1 MSCNKLKC
9 PHYHQSCSFLAV
21 LIFLVFVGI
30 QTIAAQTI
38 SDCSGAVFLCGD
50 LYTETE
56 ATLNT
61 GDIYEYTGACN
72 ASLEQSS
79 LWYTFTVQEN
89 GLLSF
94 IIDPLNPMDDYDWG
108 LFDITTGGC
117 EGIGTPI
124 LSPEVGCNSFGLA
137 PPEPN
142 GPTGISSANGG
153 TGNSNGPGNLNGP
166 AFNAD
171 LPVQAGETYAL
182 VVMNWTNSLEG
193 YTIDFGQSTA
203 SLYDEV
209 PPAPDS
215 CLTDCE
221 LQLYTV
227 TLDESVLLSTV
238 EPGDFE
244 LEGPA
249 GELYTFSSATALDL
263 TGDLASVF
271 ELQLDG
277 TIVTSGVYQLRLTDD
292 ANGIEDPCGN
302 IGEGFAALELTVLE
316 PPLGWDAQEVILCPD
331 DNASLSVNSVV
342 TQPSYTAYTYLWSY
356 DMAGAPIVADGPG
369 MESMGDGTYSVVIQT
384 DPPCYMAE
392 GAFNVITE
400 ECSLT
405 LPNVIT
411 PGNGDALNEAFFVEG
426 LDAYPGSAI
435 RIFNRWGELLYSS
448 QNFGASAGW
457 APNEDEASEGTYYY
471 ELRILQGND
480 DLIINTVE
488 GEQSYAPSEDLVR
501 VITGSF
507 SLLR

>member
-1 MSCNKLKC
+1 MNCS
-9 PHYHQSCSFLAV
+9 YHRQNPSMLVALAS
-21 LIFLVFVGI
+21 VFVFGI

-38 SDCSGAVFLCGD
+38 SDCAGAVFLCGD

-142 GPTGISSANGG
+142 GATGISTANGG
-153 TGNSNGPGNLNGP
+153 MGSSNGPGNLNGP

-209 PPAPDS
+209 SPAPDS

-238 EPGDFE
+238 EPEDFE

-249 GELYTFSSATALDL
+249 GELYTFSSSTALDL
-263 TGDLASVF
+263 AGDLASVF
-271 ELQLDG
+271 ELELEG
-277 TIVTSGVYQLRLTDD
+277 TIVTSGAYQLRLTDD

-302 IGEGFAALELTVLE
+302 IGEGFVAFDLTVLE
-316 PPLGWDAQEVILCPD
+316 PPLGWDALEVILCPD

-342 TQPSYTAYTYLWSY
+342 TQPTSTTYTYLWSY
-356 DMAGAPIVADGPG
+356 DMAGAPIVAESAG
-369 MESMGDGTYSVVIQT
+369 METMGDGTYDVVIST
-384 DPPCYMAE
+384 VPACYFAE
-392 GAFNVITE
+392 GSFVVLTE

-411 PGNGDALNEAFFVEG
+411 PGNGDALNQAFYVEG
-426 LDAYPGSAI
+426 LDAYPGSAM

-457 APNEDEASEGTYYY
+457 APNDDEASEGTYYY

-480 DLIINTVE
+480 DLIINTAE
-488 GEQSYAPSEDLVR
+488 GEQSYAPSDDPVR

-507 SLLR
+507 SVLR

>member
-171 LPVQAGETYAL
+171 LLVQAGETYAL

-238 EPGDFE
+238 EPEDFE

-271 ELQLDG
+271 ELELDG
-277 TIVTSGVYQLRLTDD
+277 TIVTSGAYQLRLTDD

-488 GEQSYAPSEDLVR
+488 GEQSYAPSEDPVR

>member
-1 MSCNKLKC
+1 MN
-9 PHYHQSCSFLAV
+9 CSYRRQTPS
-21 LIFLVFVGI
+21 ILVALVSVFVVGI

-38 SDCSGAVFLCGD
+38 SDCAGAVFLCGD

-142 GPTGISSANGG
+142 GATGISTANGG
-153 TGNSNGPGNLNGP
+153 TGSSNGPGNLNGP

-171 LPVQAGETYAL
+171 LPVQSGETYAL

-209 PPAPDS
+209 SPAPDS

-221 LQLYTV
+221 LQRYTV

-238 EPGDFE
+238 EPEDFE

-263 TGDLASVF
+263 AGDLASVF
-271 ELQLDG
+271 ELELDG
-277 TIVTSGVYQLRLTDD
+277 TIVTSGAYQLRLTDD

-302 IGEGFAALELTVLE
+302 IGEGFAALDLTVLE

-342 TQPSYTAYTYLWSY
+342 TQPTSTTYTYLWSY
-356 DMAGAPIVADGPG
+356 DMAGAPIVAESAG
-369 MESMGDGTYSVVIQT
+369 METMGDGTYDVVIST
-384 DPPCYMAE
+384 VPACYFAE
-392 GAFNVITE
+392 GSFVILTE

-411 PGNGDALNEAFFVEG
+411 PGNGDALNQAFYVEG

-457 APNEDEASEGTYYY
+457 APNDDEASEGTYYY

-488 GEQSYAPSEDLVR
+488 GEQSYAPSDDPVR

>member
-238 EPGDFE
+238 EPEDFE

-271 ELQLDG
+271 ELELDG
-277 TIVTSGVYQLRLTDD
+277 TIVTSGAYQLRLTDD

-488 GEQSYAPSEDLVR
+488 GEQSYAPSEDPVR

>member
-1 MSCNKLKC
+1 MHCEAMKR
-9 PHYHQSCSFLAV
+9 PHHQQSRSFLASIV
-21 LIFLVFVGI
+21 FLFFLGI

-79 LWYTFTVQEN
+79 LWYTFTVQED

-108 LFDITTGGC
+108 MFDITTGGC

-142 GPTGISSANGG
+142 GATGISTANGG
-153 TGNSNGPGNLNGP
+153 TGSSNGPGNLNGP

-193 YTIDFGQSTA
+193 YTIDFSQSTA

-209 PPAPDS
+209 PPAPDA
-215 CLTDCE
+215 CVTDCG

-238 EPGDFE
+238 EPEDF
-244 LEGPA
+244 
-249 GELYTFSSATALDL
+249 
-263 TGDLASVF
+263 
-271 ELQLDG
+271 
-277 TIVTSGVYQLRLTDD
+277 
-292 ANGIEDPCGN
+292 
-302 IGEGFAALELTVLE
+302 
-316 PPLGWDAQEVILCPD
+316 
-331 DNASLSVNSVV
+331 
-342 TQPSYTAYTYLWSY
+342 
-356 DMAGAPIVADGPG
+356 
-369 MESMGDGTYSVVIQT
+369 
-384 DPPCYMAE
+384 
-392 GAFNVITE
+392 
-400 ECSLT
+400 
-405 LPNVIT
+405 
-411 PGNGDALNEAFFVEG
+411 
-426 LDAYPGSAI
+426 
-435 RIFNRWGELLYSS
+435 
-448 QNFGASAGW
+448 
-457 APNEDEASEGTYYY
+457 
-471 ELRILQGND
+471 
-480 DLIINTVE
+480 
-488 GEQSYAPSEDLVR
+488 
-501 VITGSF
+501 
-507 SLLR
+507 

>member
-142 GPTGISSANGG
+142 GATGISSANGG

-171 LPVQAGETYAL
+171 LPVQSGETYAL

-209 PPAPDS
+209 SPAPDS

-221 LQLYTV
+221 LQRYTV

-238 EPGDFE
+238 EPEDFE

-271 ELQLDG
+271 ELELDG
-277 TIVTSGVYQLRLTDD
+277 TIVTSGAYQLRLTDD

-342 TQPSYTAYTYLWSY
+342 TQPTNTAYTYLWSY
-356 DMAGAPIVADGPG
+356 DMAGAPIVAEGAG
-369 MESMGDGTYSVVIQT
+369 MESMGDGTYSVVIST
-384 DPPCYMAE
+384 VPACYLGE
-392 GAFNVITE
+392 GSFVVLTE

-457 APNEDEASEGTYYY
+457 APNADEASEGTYYY

-488 GEQSYAPSEDLVR
+488 GEQSYAPSDNPVR

>member
-203 SLYDEV
+203 SL
-209 PPAPDS
+209 
-215 CLTDCE
+215 
-221 LQLYTV
+221 
-227 TLDESVLLSTV
+227 
-238 EPGDFE
+238 
-244 LEGPA
+244 
-249 GELYTFSSATALDL
+249 
-263 TGDLASVF
+263 
-271 ELQLDG
+271 
-277 TIVTSGVYQLRLTDD
+277 
-292 ANGIEDPCGN
+292 
-302 IGEGFAALELTVLE
+302 
-316 PPLGWDAQEVILCPD
+316 
-331 DNASLSVNSVV
+331 
-342 TQPSYTAYTYLWSY
+342 
-356 DMAGAPIVADGPG
+356 
-369 MESMGDGTYSVVIQT
+369 
-384 DPPCYMAE
+384 
-392 GAFNVITE
+392 
-400 ECSLT
+400 
-405 LPNVIT
+405 
-411 PGNGDALNEAFFVEG
+411 
-426 LDAYPGSAI
+426 I
-435 RIFNRWGELLYSS
+435 R
-448 QNFGASAGW
+448 
-457 APNEDEASEGTYYY
+457 
-471 ELRILQGND
+471 
-480 DLIINTVE
+480 
-488 GEQSYAPSEDLVR
+488 
-501 VITGSF
+501 
-507 SLLR
+507 

>member
-171 LPVQAGETYAL
+171 LLVQAGETYAL

-238 EPGDFE
+238 EPEDFE

-488 GEQSYAPSEDLVR
+488 GEQSYAPSEDPVR

>member
-1 MSCNKLKC
+1 MN
-9 PHYHQSCSFLAV
+9 CSYRRQTPS
-21 LIFLVFVGI
+21 ILVALVSVFVVGI

-38 SDCSGAVFLCGD
+38 SDCAGAVFLCGD

-142 GPTGISSANGG
+142 GATGISTANGG
-153 TGNSNGPGNLNGP
+153 TGSSNGPGNLNGP

-171 LPVQAGETYAL
+171 LPVQSGETYAL

-209 PPAPDS
+209 SPAPDS
-215 CLTDCE
+215 CVTDCE

-227 TLDESVLLSTV
+227 VLDESVLLSSV
-238 EPGDFE
+238 EPEDFE

-263 TGDLASVF
+263 AGDLASVF
-271 ELQLDG
+271 ELELDG
-277 TIVTSGVYQLRLTDD
+277 TIVTSGAYQLRLTDD

-302 IGEGFAALELTVLE
+302 IGEGFAAFYLTVLY
-316 PPLGWDAQEVILCPD
+316 PPLGL
-331 DNASLSVNSVV
+331 
-342 TQPSYTAYTYLWSY
+342 
-356 DMAGAPIVADGPG
+356 
-369 MESMGDGTYSVVIQT
+369 
-384 DPPCYMAE
+384 
-392 GAFNVITE
+392 
-400 ECSLT
+400 
-405 LPNVIT
+405 
-411 PGNGDALNEAFFVEG
+411 
-426 LDAYPGSAI
+426 
-435 RIFNRWGELLYSS
+435 
-448 QNFGASAGW
+448 
-457 APNEDEASEGTYYY
+457 
-471 ELRILQGND
+471 
-480 DLIINTVE
+480 
-488 GEQSYAPSEDLVR
+488 
-501 VITGSF
+501 
-507 SLLR
+507 

>member
-1 MSCNKLKC
+1 MSCDKLKC
-9 PHYHQSCSFLAV
+9 PHYHHSCSFLAV

-30 QTIAAQTI
+30 QRIPAQTI

-244 LEGPA
+244 LEGPT

-263 TGDLASVF
+263 TGNLASVF

-302 IGEGFAALELTVLE
+302 IGEGFAVLDLTVLE

-342 TQPSYTAYTYLWSY
+342 TQPSNTTYAYLWSY
-356 DMAGAPIVADGPG
+356 DMAGAPIVAESAG
-369 MESMGDGTYSVVIQT
+369 METMGDGTYSVIISTV
-384 DPPCYMAE
+384 PACYFAE
-392 GAFNVITE
+392 GSFIVLTE

-457 APNEDEASEGTYYY
+457 APNDDEASEGTYYY

-480 DLIINTVE
+480 DLIINTAE
-488 GEQSYAPSEDLVR
+488 GEQSYAPSDDPVR

-507 SLLR
+507 SVLR